1 MSRTPLRWKVIFH
14 NHVGGN
20 PGKEQRSAP
29 GGDNSQKSW
38 ARVFGQLPKPL
49 LYLRPKSAI
58 FQCPIYDMAKK
69 FDTLCGC
76 HSCPKHKLWRAFV
89 DGPINND
96 EKVAYYVSKKLECKN
111 HTLLMTKMAKIN
123 TLLLFIHWPIHSFI
137 LPARQFSL
145 WISCY
150 TLLLISMLIFPY
162 LTVSSPLRRQL
173 ACFLT
178 YRFEFF

>member
-1 MSRTPLRWKVIFH
+1 MGRSDQGTNLEVAKMSRTPLRWKVIFH

-96 EKVAYYVSKKLECKN
+96 EKVAYYVSKKLECIN
-111 HTLLMTKMAKIN
+111 HTLLMTKIAKID
-123 TLLLFIHWPIHSFI
+123 TLFMTEKPYPLGAHIPIKQHP
-137 LPARQFSL
+137 LPRRSTKLYRQKFN
-145 WISCY
+145 
-150 TLLLISMLIFPY
+150 
-162 LTVSSPLRRQL
+162 
-173 ACFLT
+173 
-178 YRFEFF
+178 